1 MISLNENALPKVK
14 HLIAHAEALGCQ
26 YLSLPSGAHVIDMG
40 VHAKGG
46 FEAGRLFAEISMADL
61 GACQITNY
69 TLPGDVSV
77 MAVEVTTSE
86 PLLACLC
93 SQIGGYPLGSGD
105 FAAIGSGPG
114 RAKAALAID
123 HSFEYT
129 TYRDT
134 AETVIFGVQANH
146 LPDDRMTAQVVADC
160 RVAPDH
166 VYFLAHK
173 TSSVVAAV
181 QVSARILEQTI
192 NKMMKKGYDLNTLEH
207 ARGLCIVAPVDEDP
221 EAAMGKINDC
231 LLYGGRSE
239 FWVHGDD
246 ETIKAV
252 LPKLVTESSR
262 DYGRLFRDLFVEAN
276 RDFYQMDLDIH
287 SPAAVQIVNMKTGRM
302 FKAGRIR
309 EDLILKSL
317 FAIDVP

>member
-1 MISLNENALPKVK
+1 MLSLNQNALPKVK
-14 HLIAHAEALGCQ
+14 FVIEHAEALGCR
-26 YLSLPSGAHVIDMG
+26 YFRLPSGAHVVDMG
-40 VHAKGG
+40 VNAKGG

-61 GACQITNY
+61 GTCRLTDY

-77 MAVEVTTSE
+77 MAVEVITSE

-93 SQIGGYPLGSGD
+93 SQIGGYPLSSGH

-114 RAKAALAID
+114 RAKAALDID
-123 HSFEYT
+123 HSFAFT

-134 AETVIFGVQANH
+134 ADVVIFGIQANEY
-146 LPDDRMTAQVVADC
+146 PDEGMVAQVARDC
-160 RVAPDH
+160 RVRPED

-173 TSSVVAAV
+173 TSSVVASV

-192 NKMMKKGYDLNTLEH
+192 NKMMKKGFDLNTLAY
-207 ARGLCIVAPVDEDP
+207 ARGLCIVAPVDVDA

-239 FWVHGDD
+239 FWVNWED
-246 ETIKAV
+246 EPIAEI

-262 DYGRLFRDLFVEAN
+262 DYGRLFRELFLEAE
-276 RDFYQMDLDIH
+276 RDFYKMDLDIH
-287 SPAAVQIVNMKTGRM
+287 SPAAVQIVNMSTGRM

-309 EDLILKSL
+309 EDLILQSL
-317 FAIDVP
+317 FNR